1 MHYER
6 LERLAAL
13 LDTVPPEKF
22 DLGSWACG
30 TTACAIGWAALD
42 PTFRNEGFRLE
53 VEYFVPL
60 FGTRRRADA
69 TKLSHTNVSWRRLQ
83 PDSYPV
89 FGGYEDYE
97 AVMLFFGL
105 SKDQAH
111 RLFDRAAYG
120 NAGTATDVAK
130 RIRAMLA
137 RSKRAKA
144 KQAPRHEPEVVRALA
159 SVD

>member
-42 PTFRNEGFRLE
+42 PTFRSEGLRLDC
-53 VEYFVPL
+53 VPSPDTYHCYTVTDL
-60 FGTRRRADA
+60 TQTGGTFF
-69 TKLSHTNVSWRRLQ
+69 
-83 PDSYPV
+83 PV
-89 FGGYEDYE
+89 FGKAVYYAAAE
-97 AVMLFFGL
+97 AFWGL
-105 SKDQAH
+105 TNNQAH
-111 RLFDRAAYG
+111 KLFAPWSYDPP
-120 NAGTATDVAK
+120 GTPSDVAK
-130 RIRAMLA
+130 RIRALLA
-137 RSKRAKA
+137 KSKRAP
-144 KQAPRHEPEVVRALA
+144 QHEPEVVRALA